1 MSFPLSQWF
10 DLSKKISKADADL
23 AEAQMMLYA
32 LKDGLDPDS
41 PECKKQYRAMRKAV
55 RDHNKQF
62 AT

>member
-55 RDHNKQF
+55 GDHNKQF